1 MALGMEKFLSMG
13 RFIPNILLA
22 ILLFV
27 PSLAQAESRDSYS
40 LPASEHAILANTISI
55 KKSIQISNYQ
65 PHVVNHIR
73 RNMQDHH
80 NAAMRDIRKRASLN
94 QKRVRLN

>member
-1 MALGMEKFLSMG
+1 MG

-22 ILLFV
+22 ILLLV
-27 PSLAQAESRDSYS
+27 SSLAQAESRDSNFQPTPEYGTV
-40 LPASEHAILANTISI
+40 ANTISV
-55 KKSIQISNYQ
+55 KESIHISNHQ
-65 PHVVNHIR
+65 PHVTNHIR

-80 NAAMRDIRKRASLN
+80 IAAVRDLRKRASLN